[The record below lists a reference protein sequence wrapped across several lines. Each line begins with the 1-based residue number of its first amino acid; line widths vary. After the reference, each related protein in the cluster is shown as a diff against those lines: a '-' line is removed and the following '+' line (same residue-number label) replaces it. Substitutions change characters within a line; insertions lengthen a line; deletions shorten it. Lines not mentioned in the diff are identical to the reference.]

1 MSDMAQ
7 VRPTRGTAITHEIS
21 THFHNILQY
30 NILRI
35 ISLIITKVGKRHD
48 AKWAESRCETAHFV
62 M

>member
-1 MSDMAQ
+1 MTDMA
-7 VRPTRGTAITHEIS
+7 RPQPTYGTAVIHEIS

-30 NILRI
+30 NILHI

>member
-1 MSDMAQ
+1 MTDTAQ

-21 THFHNILQY
+21 THFHNTLQY